1 MLATIGYERRDLEEL
16 LELLRH
22 HAIDTL
28 VDVRG
33 TPRSRKPGFSK
44 SRLAAALVRA
54 GIEYRHEG
62 RLGVEPDDRPSFRA
76 GDPATL
82 ADYREGLEQETAL
95 LSELATLAVRS
106 NVALLCFERAEHLCH
121 RQLVTEA
128 VLEIDATVEHLAIE
142 EGASPSP

>member
-16 LELLRH
+16 LDLLRH

-33 TPRSRKPGFSK
+33 TPRSRKPGFSR
-44 SRLAAALVRA
+44 SRLAAALVEA
-54 GIEYRHEG
+54 GIDYRHEG
-62 RLGVEPDDRPSFRA
+62 RLGVDPGDRPAFRS
-76 GDPATL
+76 GDEATL
-82 ADYREGLEQETAL
+82 AAYREGLEQETAL
-95 LSELATLAVRS
+95 LSELATMAARS

-121 RQLVTEA
+121 RRLVTEA
-128 VLEIDATVEHLAIE
+128 VLEIDATVGHLAIG